1 MRLFNFLK
9 DTNDYF
15 SQSGQDQFAYNI
27 SGLNGIYLEIG
38 AHHPLVNS
46 NTYNLEIHCNWSGIS
61 IENDKSFKVDWNNM
75 KQRKNEII
83 WDNAFN
89 IDYSFLLKSKK
100 LSNRFNYLSC
110 DIEPVENTFNILKK
124 IINAGLS
131 FDYISFEH
139 DKYNIGDKYE
149 KLSLSFLS
157 ERNYKI
163 AIKDVY
169 SRNKRD
175 KIFETWFVNKDI
187 DFEEMKYTEWKNKF
201 YVNDKFIL

>member
-9 DTNDYF
+9 ETNDNF

-169 SRNKRD
+169 SRNKRG

>member
-9 DTNDYF
+9 ETNDNF

-83 WDNAFN
+83 WDDAFN

-169 SRNKRD
+169 SRNKRG

>member
-1 MRLFNFLK
+1 MRLFNFLRK
-9 DTNDYF
+9 KNDNF

-27 SGLNGIYLEIG
+27 SGLSGVYLEIG
-38 AHHPLVNS
+38 AHHPLLNS
-46 NTYNLEIHCNWSGIS
+46 NTYNLELLCNWRGVS
-61 IENDKSFKVDWNNM
+61 IENDKSFKTNWDLSN
-75 KQRKNEII
+75 RKNEVV
-83 WDNAFN
+83 WCDAFDIN
-89 IDYSFLLKSKK
+89 YSLLVKQKN
-100 LSNRFNYLSC
+100 LSHRFNYLSC
-110 DIEPVENTFNILKK
+110 DIEPAENTYNILKK
-124 IINAGLS
+124 IINSGLN

-169 SRNKRD
+169 SRNKRG

-201 YVNDKFIL
+201 YINDKFIL